1 MQILRHFWPFWRI
14 WQRGSSS
21 LRVFHFFAE
30 RTPMRLLGALVPAV
44 LPCPESPHP
53 PPPSAGSMLSIP
65 RETLPKVT
73 LSRETPAL
81 NSGFGVCFVVF
92 FFNLNKLGSGGK
104 VPWKPEWSKTKKGG
118 TFLVV
123 QWLKNCAS
131 PAGGRSSIPAQGTK
145 ILHVT

>member
-1 MQILRHFWPFWRI
+1 M
-14 WQRGSSS
+14 
-21 LRVFHFFAE
+21 
-30 RTPMRLLGALVPAV
+30 
-44 LPCPESPHP
+44 
-53 PPPSAGSMLSIP
+53 P

-81 NSGFGVCFVVF
+81 NSSFGVCFVVVV

-118 TFLVV
+118 TSLVV
-123 QWLKNCAS
+123 QWLKKLCAS
-131 PAGGRSSIPAQGTK
+131 PAGGSSSIPAQGTK